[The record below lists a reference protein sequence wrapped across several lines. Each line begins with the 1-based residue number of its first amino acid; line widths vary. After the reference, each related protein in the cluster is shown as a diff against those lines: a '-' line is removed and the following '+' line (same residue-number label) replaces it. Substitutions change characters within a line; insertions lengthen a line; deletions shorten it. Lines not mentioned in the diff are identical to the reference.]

1 MTAPVQQPYVRGS
14 LGERIQLERNAAI
27 EAEWRQIERITRIL
41 ATTLDAVAA
50 ELGKAREMITWNR
63 SAAAEL
69 VDEQRECVAEVAAQL
84 RTARVNPDRND
95 ERKASEAQRIG
106 TSRLRTRT

>member
-1 MTAPVQQPYVRGS
+1 MTMQSTSAAVQQPYTRESVDARVQR
-14 LGERIQLERNAAI
+14 ERDAAI
-27 EAEWRQIERITRIL
+27 EGEWRQIDRITRIL

-63 SAAAEL
+63 NAAIKL

-84 RTARVNPDRND
+84 RTARLSPDAN
-95 ERKASEAQRIG
+95 EARKAAEAAKR
-106 TSRLRTRT
+106 

>member
-1 MTAPVQQPYVRGS
+1 MTAPLPVTPAVVQQPYIRGS
-14 LGERIQLERNAAI
+14 LAERIQLERDAAVA
-27 EAEWRQIERITRIL
+27 AEWKQVERITRIL

-95 ERKASEAQRIG
+95 ERKTSEAKR
-106 TSRLRTRT
+106 